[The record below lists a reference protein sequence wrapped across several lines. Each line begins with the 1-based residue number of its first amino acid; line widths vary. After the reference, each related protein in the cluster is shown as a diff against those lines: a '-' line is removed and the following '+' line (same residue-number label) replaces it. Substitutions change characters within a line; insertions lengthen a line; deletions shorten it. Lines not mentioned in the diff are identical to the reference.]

1 MQVSSTQVDNSYVV
15 GSTQKINSFTL
26 SNSKEFFDILSKNLY
41 SDPELAVVRET
52 ICNAW
57 DSHIKA
63 GKTNIPIKATYDG
76 ENIVVQD
83 FGTGIPHEDIPLIY
97 GVFGGSTKVLDDT
110 QTGGFGL
117 GCKAPFAITESF
129 TVQNIHDGVKGI
141 YTCIRSDPDNNG
153 LPSIRTIVKVPT
165 DESNGIT
172 VTIPYSDNYGETRI
186 NSLIED
192 VIKFGGILAND
203 NEDIEL
209 PIEKE
214 FTIFER
220 SATDPYL
227 LVRYGNVTYPIDIKK
242 VLPKRDPNKFDF
254 GDITV
259 VFEAKPNT
267 LSIAP
272 SREGL
277 VYDEKTVDT
286 LFGFFKRLD
295 NLVKTNRRKVLLKCI
310 DVLNRKDLYR
320 FLSWS
325 RLESYIFNRQ
335 YIYFYKYYEYGQ
347 LTKEDIV
354 TLYLMYVDRARYCSR
369 LNIKHFFKKFP
380 SCINKAM
387 KAYVYEPYKHR
398 YQYEFF
404 KIFGKDLKKA
414 YILFNSSDN
423 PYDKTIR
430 LLDKNKKFSYFYF
443 NDTIYLTNKIT
454 NFLIDR
460 GSIVTGY
467 LIPVKNKDRETKEN
481 YYKKL
486 GFKVTYIPNESEPEK
501 RVKRTKERQVI
512 NGDFDVTNKEIAV
525 EDIDCYFDNRPSNGY
540 VNKWNIVL
548 GNYFYRNS
556 DHINSE
562 YFGDVFRNEITCV
575 VSNHKSEVEMFE
587 RRSIPTLDKYIKD
600 YCKKNITKEI
610 KEKAEFI
617 YELITE
623 PKYFTDYIKAKNS
636 YTNKYT
642 VALEHFINYIALDE
656 VKFHNYDVSQHLKK
670 MSPKEVIICCNYL
683 DDKLRKLEFS
693 KEFKRFLT
701 RIYLSKLDVYRIP
714 SLDFKL
720 VLSHADI
727 QAIYN
732 RLLRNRRK

>member
-41 SDPELAVVRET
+41 SDPLRAVIRET

-83 FGTGIPHEDIPLIY
+83 FGTGIPHEDIPLVY

-129 TVQNIHDGVKGI
+129 TVQNIYNGIKGI

-165 DESNGIT
+165 DEPNGIT
-172 VTIPYSDNYGETRI
+172 VTISYSDNYCETRI

-209 PIEKE
+209 PIEEE

-220 SATDPYL
+220 SANDPYL
-227 LVRYGNVTYPIDIKK
+227 LVRYGNVTYPIDVKK
-242 VLPKRDPNKFDF
+242 ILTNRDPNKFDF

-259 VFEAKPNT
+259 IFEAKPNT

-335 YIYFYKYYEYGQ
+335 YIYFYKYYEYRQ

-354 TLYLMYVDRARYCSR
+354 TLYLMYVDKARYCSR

-387 KAYVYEPYKHR
+387 KAYVYEPYEHRFLGYKYLDR
-398 YQYEFF
+398 YQNSKDIFVDCHTR
-404 KIFGKDLKKA
+404 KIQQKVGSVVKMDIEAVDPNRAVDCSYGLHVASYDYLKDFGGD
-414 YILFNSSDN
+414 ILALVLVRPEDIISVPESDTA
-423 PYDKTIR
+423 KIR
-430 LLDKNKKFSYFYF
+430 VCKYQILTVLDNNEGKLSNDEISFWINLPAPMPKEVVEIKGRTQNFTVTPVQQKN
-443 NDTIYLTNKIT
+443 
-454 NFLIDR
+454 
-460 GSIVTGY
+460 
-467 LIPVKNKDRETKEN
+467 
-481 YYKKL
+481 
-486 GFKVTYIPNESEPEK
+486 SEP
-501 RVKRTKERQVI
+501 
-512 NGDFDVTNKEIAV
+512 
-525 EDIDCYFDNRPSNGY
+525 
-540 VNKWNIVL
+540 
-548 GNYFYRNS
+548 
-556 DHINSE
+556 
-562 YFGDVFRNEITCV
+562 
-575 VSNHKSEVEMFE
+575 
-587 RRSIPTLDKYIKD
+587 
-600 YCKKNITKEI
+600 KKKPKKEI
-610 KEKAEFI
+610 KSGKISKEKKSSIVNNVKEI
-617 YELITE
+617 VDNLKKKDIEKLMIKLLDTGELTQNEIQQILNY
-623 PKYFTDYIKAKNS
+623 KKKAKKSLNALFDTS
-636 YTNKYT
+636 RANYFRKYI
-642 VALEHFINYIALDE
+642 EEI
-656 VKFHNYDVSQHLKK
+656 K
-670 MSPKEVIICCNYL
+670 
-683 DDKLRKLEFS
+683 
-693 KEFKRFLT
+693 
-701 RIYLSKLDVYRIP
+701 
-714 SLDFKL
+714 
-720 VLSHADI
+720 
-727 QAIYN
+727 
-732 RLLRNRRK
+732 